1 MAVLISCQSLT
12 KSYSTRPLFSDISFS
27 IDEKDRV
34 GLIGPNGAGK
44 STLLKILGGL
54 VEPDSGSV
62 TPRKF
67 LKIAYVAQD
76 SIFDPK
82 LSLRDVVAQELA
94 DAELDESQKKTRIET
109 VLSKVGFPD
118 PDGAVATL
126 SGGWRK
132 RLALA
137 AQLAKEPDLLLLDEP
152 TNHLDLEGVLWLEDL
167 LKSAPF
173 AYALVS
179 HDRSFLENVSSRIIE
194 LNAVYK
200 DGFLSVKGAYSEFLE
215 AREEYMVSQKHEEQA
230 LASKVRR
237 EIAWLQRGARAR
249 QTKSQG
255 RIRDAEKL
263 MQNFEDV
270 KSRNQQNRSV
280 DIDFSATGRKTKE
293 LLVCKNIAKSFAEK
307 KLFSNLEIV
316 LHPGDKLGLLGTNG
330 SGKTT
335 LLRILANQL
344 QPDSGTVKRAD
355 GLRIVWFDQNR
366 EQLDQN
372 ISLKEAL
379 SPTGDAVTYRDRSLH
394 VATWAKRFLFRTDQ
408 LNMPVSYLS
417 GGEQARILIANLM
430 LQPADI
436 LILDEPTNDLDIPSL
451 EVLEDS
457 LEEFPGAII
466 LVTHD
471 RFMLDTI
478 SHRLLALDGSGG
490 HKYFADY
497 EQWEK
502 VGKNKQFND
511 AENEQRTARKTPAA
525 AAQTTEK
532 NGEAGSGSP
541 EKRPLSTS
549 EKKELAIIDQKIE
562 EAETAVA
569 KIKTEMEKPE
579 YASNHVA
586 LNDKMNELHKAEEA
600 VAKLYARWEDL
611 ESRK

>member
-1 MAVLISCQSLT
+1 M
-12 KSYSTRPLFSDISFS
+12 S

-44 STLLKILGGL
+44 STLLKILAGL
-54 VEPDSGSV
+54 VEPDDGTV

-76 SIFDPK
+76 SIFEPG
-82 LSLRDVVAQELA
+82 LSLREVVARELESSDLD
-94 DAELDESQKKTRIET
+94 DAQKKTRIET
-109 VLSKVGFPD
+109 VLSRVGFPD
-118 PDGAVATL
+118 PDSDVTTL

-152 TNHLDLEGVLWLEDL
+152 TNHLDLEGVLWLEEL

-173 AYALVS
+173 AYAMVS

-200 DGFLSVKGAYSEFLE
+200 DGFLSVKGPYSDFLG
-215 AREEYMVSQKHEEQA
+215 ARDEYMVSQKHEEQA

-263 MQNFEDV
+263 MQTFEDV
-270 KSRNQQNRSV
+270 KGRNQQNRSV

-293 LLVCKNIAKSFAEK
+293 LIVCKGIAKSFGER
-307 KLFSNLEIV
+307 KLFSDLEIV

-335 LLRILANQL
+335 LLRILANQI
-344 QPDSGTVKRAD
+344 QADTGTVKRAD

-366 EQLDQN
+366 EQLDQS

-379 SPTGDAVTYRDRSLH
+379 SPTGDAVIYRDRSIH

-490 HKYFADY
+490 CKYFADY

-502 VGKNKQFND
+502 VGKNKNFEKEE
-511 AENEQRTARKTPAA
+511 AEARSQRKPTAQAVA
-525 AAQTTEK
+525 TTEK
-532 NGEAGSGSP
+532 ETNSSGED

-549 EKKELAIIDQKIE
+549 EKKELANIDKKIE
-562 EAETAVA
+562 EAEQAVS

-579 YASNHVA
+579 YASNHMK
-586 LNDKMNELHKAEEA
+586 LNDKLKELHLAEEG
-600 VAKLYARWEDL
+600 VAKLYSRWEDL